1 MRRIVV
7 TRWAIAAQSTLRGW
21 PSGCRRR
28 TIDGRT
34 TLSLPEYRVLL
45 SLPAILLTVTMTPP
59 AAPASEGGPPA
70 CCRPG
75 GARAAAILAAM
86 SPDASDDAAPAA
98 TVDLDPAVTAILD
111 ALDAQTLAM
120 RTFAS
125 RVRMDSYDD
134 LADET
139 ERRFGRVVLQIEP
152 STDGGRANRI
162 AAVVFERTIEP
173 SGRAR
178 ERLEHYVY
186 RDGVLSDYDHEAK
199 RLTRRRLVAEGD
211 DHDPLRLGEGPVPIP
226 IAQRKADIVA
236 AFDVSV
242 GPAIP
247 ARILS
252 DAADVRGLHLVPKPG
267 TRMAEDGRIAAIDL
281 WVRGDAA
288 EPVAVEI
295 HEPDGD
301 RTALRFL
308 KPTMNQSLGDD
319 DQRRLVPP
327 AVDPGT
333 WRIEES

>member
-1 MRRIVV
+1 MLL
-7 TRWAIAAQSTLRGW
+7 AAAL
-21 PSGCRRR
+21 
-28 TIDGRT
+28 
-34 TLSLPEYRVLL
+34 
-45 SLPAILLTVTMTPP
+45 TPP
-59 AAPASEGGPPA
+59 AADPEPATGGTPA

-75 GARAAAILAAM
+75 AARASAILAAAG
-86 SPDASDDAAPAA
+86 SADADA
-98 TVDLDPAVTAILD
+98 DLDPTVVAILD
-111 ALDAQTLAM
+111 ALDAQTVAM

-125 RVRMDSYDD
+125 TVRMDSYDD

-152 STDGGRANRI
+152 SDDGGRLNRI
-162 AAVVFERTIEP
+162 AAVVFERTISP

-199 RLTRRRLVAEGD
+199 RLTRRRLVDDGD
-211 DHDPLRLGEGPVPIP
+211 DRDPLRLGEGPVPIP
-226 IAQRKADIVA
+226 IAQRKADILA
-236 AFDVSV
+236 AFDATV

-247 ARILS
+247 ARVLS
-252 DAADVRGLHLVPKPG
+252 DAADVRGLHLVPKAG

-295 HEPDGD
+295 HDADGD

-308 KPTMNQSLGDD
+308 KPTLNTPLGDD
-319 DQRRLVPP
+319 DLRWLVPP
-327 AVDPGT
+327 AVDPAT

>member
-1 MRRIVV
+1 
-7 TRWAIAAQSTLRGW
+7 L
-21 PSGCRRR
+21 P
-28 TIDGRT
+28 
-34 TLSLPEYRVLL
+34 SLPVLL
-45 SLPAILLTVTMTPP
+45 LFPTLLAAINPP
-59 AAPASEGGPPA
+59 AGDSAPAADVESVPV

-75 GARAAAILAAM
+75 GARAAAILAAAQ
-86 SPDASDDAAPAA
+86 SSDQSSDHSSDR
-98 TVDLDPAVTAILD
+98 DLDPAAVAILD
-111 ALDAQTLAM
+111 ALDAQTVAM

-125 RVRMDSYDD
+125 SVRMDSYDD

-139 ERRFGRVVLQIEP
+139 ERRFGRVVLQINP
-152 STDGGRANRI
+152 SEGDMRPNRI
-162 AAVVFERTIEP
+162 AAVVFERTISP

-199 RLTRRRLVAEGD
+199 RLARRRLVEDGD
-211 DHDPLRLGEGPVPIP
+211 DRDPLRLGEGPVPIP
-226 IAQRKADIVA
+226 IAQRKADILA
-236 AFDVSV
+236 AFDVTV

-247 ARILS
+247 ARVLA
-252 DAADVRGLHLVPKPG
+252 DAEDVRGLHLVPRPG

-295 HEPDGD
+295 HDADGD

-308 KPTMNQSLGDD
+308 KPILNTPLGDD
-319 DQRRLVPP
+319 DLRWLVPP
-327 AVDPGT
+327 AVDPAT

>member
-1 MRRIVV
+1 M
-7 TRWAIAAQSTLRGW
+7 
-21 PSGCRRR
+21 PS
-28 TIDGRT
+28 IPAF
-34 TLSLPEYRVLL
+34 LLLAVL
-45 SLPAILLTVTMTPP
+45 TPP
-59 AAPASEGGPPA
+59 AGEPMPDPSGTPA
-70 CCRPG
+70 CCQPG
-75 GARAAAILAAM
+75 AARASAILAATKAV
-86 SPDASDDAAPAA
+86 P
-98 TVDLDPAVTAILD
+98 VDLDPAVVAILD
-111 ALDAQTLAM
+111 ALDAQTVAM

-139 ERRFGRVVLQIEP
+139 ERRFGRVVLQMVP
-152 STDGGRANRI
+152 SPAADGPPNRI

-199 RLTRRRLVAEGD
+199 RLTRRRLVDDGD
-211 DHDPLRLGEGPVPIP
+211 DRDPLRLGEGPVPIP
-226 IAQRKADIVA
+226 IAQRKSDILG
-236 AFDVSV
+236 AFDVTL

-247 ARILS
+247 ARVLS
-252 DAADVRGLHLVPKPG
+252 DAADVRGLHLVPKAG

-295 HEPDGD
+295 HDADGD

-308 KPTMNQSLGDD
+308 TPTLNQPLGDED
-319 DQRRLVPP
+319 TRWLVPP
-327 AVDPGT
+327 AVDPAT